1 MTKWNL
7 FLEYSV
13 VQHTEINPS
22 NHINRINGKK
32 HMIISVDAEKA
43 FDKIQY
49 PFID

>member
-22 NHINRINGKK
+22 NHIIRINGKK